1 MNINSGLYRLITFSL
16 LTLLFLLSAATARA
30 GEKIIIAGNGAGEE
44 FMEHSLPALTLAVAG
59 GVDFLELH
67 VVMTSDNQPVVFHDL
82 TLNRLTD
89 VAALFPD
96 RNRDD
101 GNHYVIDFSL
111 KEIRQLRLKNDPATE
126 KYPLS
131 LAIPTLGE
139 ELSLI
144 RRLESVLNKSIS
156 ITLEIRHPWFH
167 LEADRDIS
175 SASLDILKANGYV
188 DNSSAFYIQ
197 CFDPEELQRIYSQ
210 LMPNREMSLPLIQLI
225 GSNDGTETQQKTFDT
240 FIPYNYDWL
249 YTHSGLKIISG
260 YASAI
265 GLADNVMVD
274 ENGVLLLTDYV
285 TTAHEYGLSVFV
297 SSLDNRLEDLPAFAD
312 TFQSLL
318 TLYLEKADIDGF
330 YTNSFSEA
338 KSIIDRLEADK
349 KRKDELPEFFSSLDL
364 SPPSNTEEAEP
375 PQINNGS
382 DTL

>member
-1 MNINSGLYRLITFSL
+1 
-16 LTLLFLLSAATARA
+16 
-30 GEKIIIAGNGAGEE
+30 
-44 FMEHSLPALTLAVAG
+44 MEHSLPALTLAVAG